1 MILYGFIKNKK
12 SALGTTALSSELIQI
27 TCLNMTTNTA
37 LKYGNGPKYKGEPKN
52 SMVEK
57 TPQMVKHLQSVLK

>member
-1 MILYGFIKNKK
+1 
-12 SALGTTALSSELIQI
+12 
-27 TCLNMTTNTA
+27 MTTNTA